1 MSQATDNSRTKEQLS
16 GVDALAIGRLAR
28 ELAEKVEDNTATLPI
43 KMQLTVDSQDF
54 GAECLPVSLVAK
66 IADLLRDVAEGR
78 DVAVVPADLL
88 IGSESAAAIL
98 GVSRPWVNTLIDR
111 GDIPGELNGSKRRV
125 RVSDVVAFR
134 RADDDRRHNGQDWS
148 FHDETIDDYG
158 T

>member
-1 MSQATDNSRTKEQLS
+1 MSQTTDNSTSKEQLS

-28 ELAEKVEDNTATLPI
+28 ELAEKVEADSAGLPV
-43 KMQLTVDSQDF
+43 KMQMTVDGQDF

-66 IADLLRDVAEGR
+66 IADLLRDTAEGR

-88 IGSESAAAIL
+88 IGSESAAAML

-111 GDIPGELNGSKRRV
+111 GDIPGEMNGTKRRV

-134 RADDDRRHNGQDWS
+134 RQDDDRRRNGQDWS
-148 FHDETIDDYG
+148 FLDEPSENQG